1 MRIWEPSRRQFLAAG
16 SSLLL
21 TGSATPATA
30 NPPAPQ
36 PEAFF
41 LIGDTHVFARED
53 DTTKLD
59 QRSADILN
67 RLIQT
72 LNQLPGTEIPQP
84 SGGGTVLAP
93 RGVLH
98 AGDCIDT
105 GDKPKVDMQKTEWA
119 AYAELFGT
127 TGTDG
132 LLRFPLF
139 DVHGNHDS
147 PRGDGHATQQMQQ
160 RNRRRAGLCNVS
172 ESGLQY
178 SFDWG
183 PLHVVCLGIVVGE
196 TPQPV
201 RRRRY
206 SPHGSL
212 DFLVADLQQHV
223 GNSGRPVV
231 LMHHIDVL
239 RYSTT
244 DPIEDRQAEQ
254 REWDPAD
261 VQGYYAA
268 LQPYTI
274 AGVLY
279 GHTHGRN
286 VFRWNGSKTPAAEGI
301 PTFNVDNSSHF
312 AGTQQA
318 FFYMEVHED
327 RIVAREY
334 ATKDAWQTGFWTP
347 QTWTLP
353 FRRPQTA

>member
-1 MRIWEPSRRQFLAAG
+1 MLFSTSLSRRQFLSTG

-21 TGSATPATA
+21 AGAGQACHFSDSPV
-30 NPPAPQ
+30 
-36 PEAFF
+36 AFF
-41 LIGDTHVFARED
+41 LIGDTHVLASEENPSKID
-53 DTTKLD
+53 E
-59 QRSADILN
+59 RSRTVIE
-67 RLIQT
+67 RLIDT
-72 LNQLPGTEIPQP
+72 LNKLPETEIPE
-84 SGGGTVLAP
+84 SAGGGRVLSP
-93 RGVLH
+93 QGVLH
-98 AGDCIDT
+98 AGDCIDS
-105 GDKPKVDMQKTEWA
+105 GDKPKVPMQQTEWGG
-119 AYAELFGT
+119 YLDMFGT
-127 TGTDG
+127 TGSDG

-147 PRGDGHATQQMQQ
+147 PRGDGYATSQMRE
-160 RNRRRAGLCNVS
+160 RNRRRSGLINVS
-172 ESGLQY
+172 ASGLQY

-196 TPQPV
+196 VSEPSRT
-201 RRRRY
+201 RRY

-212 DFLVADLQQHV
+212 DFLVADLKEHV
-223 GNSGRPVV
+223 SNSGRPVL

-244 DPIEDRQAEQ
+244 DPIDDVTARQ

-261 VQGYYAA
+261 VQGYYQA

-286 VFRWNGSKTPAAEGI
+286 VFRWNGTKTPAPEGI

-318 FFYMEVHED
+318 FFYMEVHGD
-327 RIVAREY
+327 RVIAREY
-334 ATKDAWQTGFWTP
+334 GTKDAWVTGAWTGQVWSFP
-347 QTWTLP
+347 L
-353 FRRPQTA
+353 RRPQPA